1 MSETVNTQAE
11 TGKKGRM
18 SARELTTLGL
28 LTGVLLLMSVT
39 PLGYF
44 HTFGLDISLMM
55 VPVAIGAMLMGSKA
69 GAWLG
74 LIFGATSFYQ
84 AVTGS
89 SAFSTM
95 LFNINPIYA
104 FLLCIPTRVLMGF
117 LTGVIFK
124 AAQKVD
130 KKKTV
135 CYFVGGFFAAFLNTL
150 FFMGVLLICYWNT
163 EFIQGINETLGGLN
177 PLMFVVAFVGV
188 NGALEMPSS
197 CIVGGIVSKAVN
209 RALYTKKE
217 A

>member
-1 MSETVNTQAE
+1 MSETANTQTE
-11 TGKKGRM
+11 KKSKM

-55 VPVAIGAMLMGSKA
+55 VPVAIGAMLMGPKA

-95 LFNINPIYA
+95 LFNINPISA

>member
-1 MSETVNTQAE
+1 MNETANTQAE
-11 TGKKGRM
+11 TGKKGKM

-55 VPVAIGAMLMGSKA
+55 VPVAIGAM
-69 GAWLG
+69 
-74 LIFGATSFYQ
+74 
-84 AVTGS
+84 
-89 SAFSTM
+89 
-95 LFNINPIYA
+95 
-104 FLLCIPTRVLMGF
+104 LMGF

>member
-1 MSETVNTQAE
+1 MSETANTQAE
-11 TGKKGRM
+11 TGKKGKM

-104 FLLCIPTRVLMGF
+104 FLLCIPARVLMGF

>member
-1 MSETVNTQAE
+1 
-11 TGKKGRM
+11 
-18 SARELTTLGL
+18 
-28 LTGVLLLMSVT
+28 
-39 PLGYF
+39 
-44 HTFGLDISLMM
+44 
-55 VPVAIGAMLMGSKA
+55 
-69 GAWLG
+69 
-74 LIFGATSFYQ
+74 
-84 AVTGS
+84 
-89 SAFSTM
+89 M

-124 AAQKVD
+124 AVQKVD